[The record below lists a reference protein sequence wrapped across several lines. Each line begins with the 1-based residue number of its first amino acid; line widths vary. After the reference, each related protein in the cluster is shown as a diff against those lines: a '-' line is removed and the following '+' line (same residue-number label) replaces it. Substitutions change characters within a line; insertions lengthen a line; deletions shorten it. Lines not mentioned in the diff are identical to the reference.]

1 MEIFNEDLLDL
12 DEDELHD
19 LAESGDMDDDLRA
32 EVETLIEN
40 L

>member
-19 LAESGDMDDDLRA
+19 LAESGDLDDETARQ
-32 EVETLIEN
+32 VETLIEN